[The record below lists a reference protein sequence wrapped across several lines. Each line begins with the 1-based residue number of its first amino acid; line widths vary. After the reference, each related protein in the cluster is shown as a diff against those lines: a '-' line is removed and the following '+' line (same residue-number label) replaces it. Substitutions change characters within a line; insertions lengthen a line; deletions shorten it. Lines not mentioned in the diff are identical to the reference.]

1 MRLRPFVAMLVA
13 VCAAA
18 FPAASA
24 AQAPAGTA
32 GSRFA
37 EVLATPDTVAAL
49 RAGGLALY
57 LRHGP
62 TDNTRPDRVPAVDLA
77 DCSTQRPLSDEG
89 RMTAARV
96 GAAMRD
102 AGIPIGEI
110 HVSPMCRTRDT
121 AAAAFP
127 GRGVVQDDRLM
138 YTGNLTDAQKAPIL
152 ARTRALL
159 SAPVPAGTNRLLIAH
174 APNLMDLVG
183 YFPKETTLVVFR
195 PRADGH
201 FDYVASIPSDLW
213 PTLPGGR

>member
-1 MRLRPFVAMLVA
+1 MRSGRIFWMLAVVCVASLS
-13 VCAAA
+13 AAA
-18 FPAASA
+18 G
-24 AQAPAGTA
+24 AQAPAGATA
-32 GSRFA
+32 SGFA
-37 EVLATPDTVAAL
+37 EVVATSDTVAAL

-57 LRHGP
+57 LRHAP

-89 RMTAARV
+89 RGIAARV
-96 GAAMRD
+96 GAALRE
-102 AGIPIGEI
+102 AGVPIGDI

-127 GRGVVQDDRLM
+127 GRGVIEDDHLV
-138 YTGNLTDAQKAPIL
+138 YTANLTDAQKAPIL

-159 SAPVPAGTNRLLIAH
+159 SAPVPAGTNRLLVAH

-195 PRADGH
+195 PRGDGH

-213 PTLPGGR
+213 PSLPGGR

>member
-1 MRLRPFVAMLVA
+1 MRIGKAVTILVA
-13 VCAAA
+13 VCAASL
-18 FPAASA
+18 PVASG

-32 GSRFA
+32 GSGFA
-37 EVLATPDTVAAL
+37 EVVATPDTVAAL
-49 RAGGLALY
+49 RAGGFAFY

-89 RMTAARV
+89 RTTAARV
-96 GAAMRD
+96 GAALRD

-110 HVSPMCRTRDT
+110 HASPMCRTRDT

-127 GRGVVQDDRLM
+127 GRSVVQDDHLM
-138 YTGNLTDAQKAPIL
+138 YTANLTDAQKAPIL

-159 SAPVPAGTNRLLIAH
+159 SAPVPAGTNRLLVAH

-195 PRADGH
+195 PRGDGH
-201 FDYVASIPSDLW
+201 FDYVASIPPDLW
-213 PTLPGGR
+213 PSLPGAR